1 MDTLTSKQYDAL
13 ITNPA
18 NDFAA
23 TVQLTPEQR
32 NILNFTGMSN
42 ADIMAT
48 IEDLQDA
55 AFDAVKDRIKETVF
69 KRFGIKD

>member
-1 MDTLTSKQYDAL
+1 M
-13 ITNPA
+13 
-18 NDFAA
+18 
-23 TVQLTPEQR
+23 R
-32 NILNFTGMSN
+32 
-42 ADIMAT
+42 T